1 MIYNMNKKKIILI
14 AVAVVAV
21 AGISIRL
28 FGGPRPN
35 IK

>member
-1 MIYNMNKKKIILI
+1 MNKKKIILI

-28 FGGPRPN
+28 FEKHHTR
-35 IK
+35 